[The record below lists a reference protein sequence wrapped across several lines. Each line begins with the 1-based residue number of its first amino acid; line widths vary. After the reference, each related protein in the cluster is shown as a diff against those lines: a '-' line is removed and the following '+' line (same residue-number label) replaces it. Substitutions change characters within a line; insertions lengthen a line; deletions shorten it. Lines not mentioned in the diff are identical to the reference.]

1 MNDKQSEFAERL
13 KIFESDSGK
22 AIKVKYD
29 YPLSFCSTFRIGGNA
44 DAAAFPEN
52 SSELIE
58 IYRAAAEAE
67 IPVFSAGNA
76 SNILFDDSGYRGVV
90 LFTTGMKNIGF
101 DGEKIHAESGAMLT
115 SLSSF
120 AQKNSVAGFSFL
132 YGIPGT
138 VGGGLYMNCGAFG
151 GEISDILTES
161 TYYEP
166 DSDEIVT
173 IGNTDHGFGYR
184 KSCYQNSDKI
194 ILSASFRAE
203 SGDAEKIRSEMDE
216 RMAYRS
222 EKQPLDLP
230 SAGSVFKRY
239 PGYYTSR
246 LIEEAGLK
254 GRAVGGACV
263 SKKHA
268 GFIVNL
274 GGATASDVKELINQI
289 KTEIFNRYGIH
300 IECEIVFAPS
310 C

>member
-1 MNDKQSEFAERL
+1 MIIRCRSVLLFVSA
-13 KIFESDSGK
+13 
-22 AIKVKYD
+22 
-29 YPLSFCSTFRIGGNA
+29 GNA

-67 IPVFSAGNA
+67 IPVFIAGNA
-76 SNILFDDSGYRGVV
+76 SNILFDDSGYRGIV

-194 ILSASFRAE
+194 ILVRVISCR
-203 SGDAEKIRSEMDE
+203 IR
-216 RMAYRS
+216 RRG
-222 EKQPLDLP
+222 KNTLRN
-230 SAGSVFKRY
+230 G
-239 PGYYTSR
+239 
-246 LIEEAGLK
+246 
-254 GRAVGGACV
+254 
-263 SKKHA
+263 
-268 GFIVNL
+268 
-274 GGATASDVKELINQI
+274 
-289 KTEIFNRYGIH
+289 
-300 IECEIVFAPS
+300 
-310 C
+310 